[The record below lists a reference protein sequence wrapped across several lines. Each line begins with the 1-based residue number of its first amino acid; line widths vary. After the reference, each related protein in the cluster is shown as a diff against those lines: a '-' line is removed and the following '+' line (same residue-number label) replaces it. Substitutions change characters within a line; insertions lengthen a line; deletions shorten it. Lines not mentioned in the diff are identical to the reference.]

1 VELVPI
7 GSFARQSGLT
17 VKALRHYDTLGLL
30 PPARVDPVTRH
41 RWYAPEQLE
50 RARRIRRLRALELP
64 LAEVRAVLAAPDRG
78 RERLVRTGGDVEARL
93 TRDQRILHG
102 LVHLTEVHLTEVH
115 LTEVHLTEVH
125 LTEVHLTEVHLT
137 EVHLTEVHLTELHLT
152 ELHLT
157 ELHLTEGDD
166 MTTDSA
172 APPERQLAGDL
183 FNLVWTLLEQT
194 GRSTED
200 DDRMLHAAHASRYHW
215 GQVGGPEQIAI
226 GEWQCARVYSVLG
239 RAEPALHHARR
250 GLSITAGADVPTW
263 LVASAHE
270 GLARAYLVAG
280 NREAALS
287 ESQAARGLL
296 ETVSDPE
303 DRQVV
308 EDDLATLTL

>member
-1 VELVPI
+1 MELVPI

-41 RWYAPEQLE
+41 RWYAPSQLAT
-50 RARRIRRLRALELP
+50 ARRIRRLRDLELP
-64 LAEVRAVLAAPDRG
+64 LAEVRAVLTAPDGG
-78 RERLVRTGGDVEARL
+78 RARLVAHRRDVEARL

-102 LVHLTEVHLTEVH
+102 LVHLI
-115 LTEVHLTEVH
+115 
-125 LTEVHLTEVHLT
+125 
-137 EVHLTEVHLTELHLT
+137 
-152 ELHLT
+152 
-157 ELHLTEGDD
+157 EGDD
-166 MTTDSA
+166 MTAVDT
-172 APPERQLAGDL
+172 APPERQLAADL

-215 GQVGGPEQIAI
+215 GQVGGPEQLAI

-250 GLSITAGADVPTW
+250 CLAISADASVPRW

-280 NREAALS
+280 NRDEALRERS
-287 ESQAARGLL
+287 AARGVLD
-296 ETVSDPE
+296 EVTDAE

-308 EDDLATLTL
+308 EDDLASLPL

>member
-1 VELVPI
+1 MSSTESV
-7 GSFARQSGLT
+7 
-17 VKALRHYDTLGLL
+17 AL
-30 PPARVDPVTRH
+30 
-41 RWYAPEQLE
+41 
-50 RARRIRRLRALELP
+50 
-64 LAEVRAVLAAPDRG
+64 
-78 RERLVRTGGDVEARL
+78 
-93 TRDQRILHG
+93 
-102 LVHLTEVHLTEVH
+102 
-115 LTEVHLTEVH
+115 
-125 LTEVHLTEVHLT
+125 
-137 EVHLTEVHLTELHLT
+137 
-152 ELHLT
+152 
-157 ELHLTEGDD
+157 
-166 MTTDSA
+166 
-172 APPERQLAGDL
+172 PERQLAGDL

-200 DDRMLHAAHASRYHW
+200 DDRMVHAAHASRYHW

-250 GLSITAGADVPTW
+250 CLSITAAADVPGW

-270 GLARAYLVAG
+270 GLARAYLVAA

-287 ESQAARGLL
+287 ECRAARGVL

>member
-30 PPARVDPVTRH
+30 PPARVDPVTRR
-41 RWYAPEQLE
+41 RWYAPDQLD

-64 LAEVRAVLAAPDRG
+64 LTEVRAVLAAPDGG
-78 RERLVRTGGDVEARL
+78 RAQLIAYRRDVEARL

-102 LVHLTEVHLTEVH
+102 LVHLI
-115 LTEVHLTEVH
+115 
-125 LTEVHLTEVHLT
+125 
-137 EVHLTEVHLTELHLT
+137 
-152 ELHLT
+152 
-157 ELHLTEGDD
+157 EGDD
-166 MTTDSA
+166 MPEKTESA
-172 APPERQLAGDL
+172 APPERQLATDL
-183 FNLVWTLLEQT
+183 FNLVWTLLEQP

-200 DDRMLHAAHASRYHW
+200 DDRMVHAAHASRYHW

-226 GEWQCARVYSVLG
+226 GEWQCARVYSALG

-250 GLSITAGADVPTW
+250 CLAIVSAAEVPGW

-270 GLARAYLVAG
+270 GLARALITGG
-280 NREAALS
+280 NREEAQRERSAAHEVLK
-287 ESQAARGLL
+287 
-296 ETVSDPE
+296 TVGDPE

-308 EDDLATLTL
+308 EDDLASLPL